1 MNQRADNL
9 KPQFDVKTIIL
20 LGVVLLIVLNFS
32 GVVNIFKYMYG
43 VIFPLLLGAAVAYML
58 NILVAGFEKIYF
70 PASNNKII
78 NNTRRGA
85 VILLAIL
92 TVILI
97 LILLMLVII
106 PQFVESISLLIAGFP
121 AMYDQLLEWLNN
133 HAYLLPGLQQQIAE
147 LDMDGESLIKKS
159 FDLFGTWAFVTVSL
173 IGSVFGKMANYLIAI
188 IFGVY
193 MLFGKEQIK
202 GNFTKL
208 LNAYMSPERREK
220 LYDGIR
226 TADEAFSSFIVGQ
239 FKEAFILGVLCTVG
253 MMIFGFPY
261 ATTIGPVIG
270 FTALLPMVGAYIGA
284 ALGFLLIVMV
294 DPLQA
299 VGFIVFIVILQQ
311 IEGNLIYPKVVGDS
325 IGLPGIWVFA
335 AIIIGSG
342 LLGIAG
348 ILLGVPVAAT
358 IYKLLGKAVK
368 QTSAETMEDTPPEH
382 DL

>member
-43 VIFPLLLGAAVAYML
+43 VFFPLLLGAAVAYML
-58 NILVAGFEKIYF
+58 NILVAGYEKIYF

-78 NNTRRGA
+78 NNTRRGT

-121 AMYDQLLEWLNN
+121 AMYDQLLAWLND

-147 LDMDGESLIKKS
+147 LEMDGEALIKRG
-159 FDLFGTWAFVTVSL
+159 FELFGSWAFGTVSL
-173 IGSVFGKMANYLIAI
+173 IGSVFGKMTNYLIAV

-193 MLFGKEQIK
+193 VLFGKEQIK

-208 LNAYMSPERREK
+208 LSAYMSPERREK

-253 MMIFGFPY
+253 MMVFGFPY

-311 IEGNLIYPKVVGDS
+311 IEGNVIYPKVVGDS

-335 AIIIGSG
+335 AIIVGGG

-358 IYKLLGKAVK
+358 IYKLLGKAVNR
-368 QTSAETMEDTPPEH
+368 TSVETIVDTPPEH